1 MGTNVNKTLTKA
13 IRIAICSAAVALAV
27 AALIYNP
34 AHLFTAGL
42 LFLAGCGVEVKKEE
56 RI

>member
-1 MGTNVNKTLTKA
+1 MGTNVNKTKA